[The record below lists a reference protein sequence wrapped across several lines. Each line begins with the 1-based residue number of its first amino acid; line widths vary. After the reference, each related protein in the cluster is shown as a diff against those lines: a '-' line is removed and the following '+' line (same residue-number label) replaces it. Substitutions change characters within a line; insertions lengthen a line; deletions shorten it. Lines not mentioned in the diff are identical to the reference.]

1 MAEISMY
8 QQDILQLFKENLP
21 WCKLSGCKILV
32 TGATGLIGGCLVE
45 ALMMN
50 PKRDYQVYAS
60 GRNIE
65 RALLR
70 FNDFYNDTSF
80 HFIQYNVLEPLTCDI
95 NFDYIIHA
103 ASNASPNFFVQK
115 PVEIIKSNIDG
126 VENLMEYGLRHG
138 MKRFLYVSSGEVY
151 GEGDGR
157 VFTEDYSGYV
167 DCAKPRSCYPS
178 SKRAAETLCV
188 SYAAEYNAD
197 IVIARPCHVYGPHF
211 TEQDNR
217 VYAQFIRNVL
227 KAENIVMKSSG
238 EQFRS
243 WCYVVD
249 CVSALLHI
257 LLNGECGEVY
267 NIADA
272 ESNISIRE
280 LAETIAS
287 IGGSKVV
294 VELPES
300 DEIKG
305 YNPVTQ
311 SIFSVEKLSALG
323 WKARSNIRRGLE
335 STISE
340 VKTRNMARNPS
351 S

>member
-1 MAEISMY
+1 MNSYKE
-8 QQDILQLFKENLP
+8 DILQIFQQDLP
-21 WCKLSGCKILV
+21 WERLSGANILV

-60 GRNIE
+60 GRNEE
-65 RALLR
+65 RARLR
-70 FNDFYNDTSF
+70 FKDFADDSAF
-80 HFIQYNVLEPLTCDI
+80 HFVKYDVMQPLVCDV

-103 ASNASPNFFVQK
+103 ASNASPNFFAQK
-115 PVEIIKSNIDG
+115 PVEVIKSNIDG
-126 VENLMEYGLRHG
+126 VSHLMDYGLSHG
-138 MKRFLYVSSGEVY
+138 MKRLLYVSSGEVY

-167 DCAKPRSCYPS
+167 NCATPRACYPS

-188 SYAAEYNAD
+188 SYAAEYGAD
-197 IVIARPCHVYGPHF
+197 VVIARPCHTYGPHF

-227 KAENIVMKSSG
+227 RGEDIVMKSTG

-257 LLNGECGEVY
+257 LLKGENSQAY
-267 NIADA
+267 NIADTS
-272 ESNISIRE
+272 SNISIRE
-280 LAETIAS
+280 LAEMIAK
-287 IGGSKVV
+287 IGGRKVV
-294 VELPES
+294 IDVPDA
-300 DEIKG
+300 DEKRG
-305 YNPVTQ
+305 FNPVTKSVF
-311 SIFSVEKLSALG
+311 SIEKLERLG
-323 WKARSNIRRGLE
+323 WKVPASFIANLNA
-335 STISE
+335 TIAE
-340 VKTRNMARNPS
+340 CLNKIV
-351 S
+351 

>member
-1 MAEISMY
+1 MSSYKE
-8 QQDILQLFKENLP
+8 DILQIFGLDLP
-21 WCKLSGCKILV
+21 WEKLSGTNILV
-32 TGATGLIGGCLVE
+32 TGGTGLIGGCLVE

-60 GRNIE
+60 GRNEE
-65 RALLR
+65 RARQR
-70 FNDFYNDTSF
+70 FKDFADDADF
-80 HFIQYNVLEPLTCDI
+80 HFVRYDVMQPLDSEVS
-95 NFDYIIHA
+95 FDYIIHA
-103 ASNASPNFFVQK
+103 ASNGSPNFFAK
-115 PVEIIKSNIDG
+115 NPVEVMKANIDG
-126 VENLMEYGLRHG
+126 VAHLMDYGLNHG

-188 SYAAEYNAD
+188 SYAAEYGAD
-197 IVIARPCHVYGPHF
+197 VVIARPCHTYGPHF

-227 KAENIVMKSSG
+227 RGEDIVMKSTG

-257 LLNGECGEVY
+257 LLKGENCQAY

-272 ESNISIRE
+272 DSNISIRE
-280 LAETIAS
+280 LAETIAK
-287 IGGSKVV
+287 IGGRKVV
-294 VELPES
+294 IDVPDA
-300 DEIKG
+300 DEKRG
-305 YNPVTQ
+305 FNPVTK
-311 SIFSVEKLSALG
+311 SVFSTEKLESLG
-323 WKARSNIRRGLE
+323 WHSIIHIYEGLKH
-335 STISE
+335 TIE
-340 VKTRNMARNPS
+340 EL
-351 S
+351 